1 MIHLVRTLAGCLL
14 LSLLA
19 PACSS
24 VALAATAAPAAQSG
38 SGRTAR
44 QSAGP
49 TVYAY
54 KLRYRAASEMI
65 NQVFPLLSPQGTVEL
80 QPGSNTLVLRDST
93 AKINQ
98 IVQMLREGDRPAQPM
113 RLELLIVRASR
124 AAVSPPVRRSDLPEE
139 LTRKLRAILPYDIYE
154 LEAQAQLSSLEGE
167 EVMYEIGDSFQ
178 VGFRLGSALS
188 NGRVKLSDFQ
198 LVHSGRAAK
207 GGRQKLVH
215 TNLNLWLDKPL
226 SLGLAGSESSREA
239 LMLVLTLRKEK

>member
-24 VALAATAAPAAQSG
+24 AALAAPAQAGARPVAQS
-38 SGRTAR
+38 A
-44 QSAGP
+44 AGP

-54 KLRYRAASEMI
+54 KFRYRSASEMI
-65 NQVFPLLSPQGTVEL
+65 NQVFPMLSPQGTVEL
-80 QPGSNTLVLRDST
+80 QPGSNTLVLRDSA

-98 IVQMLREGDRPAQPM
+98 IVQMLREIDRQPQPM

-139 LTRKLRAILPYDIYE
+139 LTRRLRAILPYDIYE

-167 EVMYEIGDSFQ
+167 EVMYEIGESFR
-178 VGFRLGSALS
+178 VGYRLGTALA

-198 LVHSGRAAK
+198 LLHSGRAAK

-226 SLGLAGSESSREA
+226 SLGLAGSESSPEA